1 MTPVGR
7 FVLVEL
13 SLGFHNA
20 ARAKCQVRSTPFG
33 VRKGASLSLDI
44 PPEEVAAVDP
54 SPTEDRLQAFPH
66 RCQPMTLTLTPDQV
80 PRVCTAAASVRRL
93 RSCYGEVGAMDDVAG
108 AS

>member
-33 VRKGASLSLDI
+33 VRKGASPIRCRVD
-44 PPEEVAAVDP
+44 VVDP